1 MTSRRITALGA
12 AFALSALLGP
22 GAALAAA
29 APPAAG
35 SATAG
40 SAATPSVT
48 AAAPPAAGI
57 PVFTDGHG
65 LRVVPEDTQ
74 VHGPTDFT
82 LTVTTPQVSGKHR
95 IRILLPAAYGADPD
109 RRWPVTYFL
118 HGGGG
123 TVDDVAAAPALH
135 ADSMITV
142 VPDGGL
148 KGWYAD
154 WVMQNTAEGA
164 ANWQT
169 FHLSQVVPFID
180 ANLRTRSDRA
190 HRAVVGLSMGGFGA
204 LHYAQARPDLF
215 GHVAALSGGVDFGMW
230 QVRAAVLATELNVT
244 GAWCASTTSG
254 SAGSGRC
261 TGYGPVV
268 DSDAIFGSPYPVFGA
283 DRVWNAVDPAAPANL
298 ARLSGSGITLY
309 TGNNDLVDVH
319 TAAASHTVKGRLDR
333 LGIPSRL
340 VDYGNGTSLSPSCNG
355 GHNYGCWA
363 PALADYVPRLEGAF
377 AAAG

>member
-1 MTSRRITALGA
+1 MTSHRITALGA

-29 APPAAG
+29 APTAAG
-35 SATAG
+35 LTA
-40 SAATPSVT
+40 APSVT
-48 AAAPPAAGI
+48 AAAPLDAEI

-65 LRVVPEDTQ
+65 LRLVPEDTQ
-74 VHGPTDFT
+74 VHSPTDFT

-95 IRILLPAAYGADPD
+95 IRILLPSAYGADPD

-123 TVDDVAAAPALH
+123 TVDDVAAAPALRS
-135 ADSMITV
+135 DSMITV

-180 ANLRTRSDRA
+180 ANLRTRTGPA

-215 GHVAALSGGVDFGMW
+215 GHVAALSGGIDFGMW
-230 QVRAAVLATELNVT
+230 QVRAAVLATELNLT

-261 TGYGPVV
+261 TGYGPIV

-298 ARLSGSGITLY
+298 ARLSGTAITLY
-309 TGNNDLVDVH
+309 TGNNDVIDVH

-363 PALADYVPRLEGAF
+363 PALTDYVPRLEAAF
-377 AAAG
+377 ASAG